1 MSEEHAGGGHSPL
14 AQFEIAPLQSLP
26 PLHIAGYDVSFT
38 NSALWMVL
46 AIVAIIAFLLP
57 ASRKT
62 TLVPNRLQS
71 AGEMIVEFVG
81 NTVTES
87 AGKEG
92 MKYFPIVFTLFIFI
106 LTCNLLG
113 MIPGSFTV
121 TSHIIVTFALA
132 AFIFVGVTLIA
143 ICKHGFGKFLHF
155 FLPEGTPLVM
165 APLLF
170 VIEFFSYLA
179 RPVSLSIRLAANM
192 MAGHVTMKV
201 IAGLI
206 ITFGMTVG
214 LVSMFPLLL
223 FLTGFEIAIAII
235 QAYIFTILA
244 CVYLHD
250 ALHLH

>member
-1 MSEEHAGGGHSPL
+1 MSAEHEAHSPL
-14 AQFEIAPLQSLP
+14 AQFEIFSLHN
-26 PLHIAGYDVSFT
+26 LSIAGHDISFT
-38 NSALWMVL
+38 NSTLWMVL
-46 AIVAIIAFLLP
+46 AVIAIVAFLLP
-57 ASRKT
+57 ASRKRA
-62 TLVPNRLQS
+62 LVPSRLQS
-71 AGEMIVEFVG
+71 AAEMLVEFVG
-81 NTVTES
+81 NTVSES

-92 MKYFPIVFTLFIFI
+92 MKYFPIVFTLFVFV

-113 MIPGSFTV
+113 MIPYSFTV

-132 AFIFVGVTLIA
+132 SFVFVGVTLIA
-143 ICKHGFGKFLHF
+143 IFKHGIGKFLHF
-155 FLPEGTPLVM
+155 FLPEGTPIVM

-170 VIEFFSYLA
+170 VIEFFSYLS

-206 ITFGMTVG
+206 ITFGMVIG
-214 LVSMFPLLL
+214 VVSMFPLLL

-244 CVYLHD
+244 CVYLND

>member
-1 MSEEHAGGGHSPL
+1 MSAEHEAHSPL
-14 AQFEIAPLQSLP
+14 AQFEIFSLHN
-26 PLHIAGYDVSFT
+26 LSIAGYDVSFT

-46 AIVAIIAFLLP
+46 AVGAIITFLLP
-57 ASRKT
+57 ASRKGA
-62 TLVPNRLQS
+62 LVPSRLQS
-71 AGEMIVEFVG
+71 AAEMLVEFVG
-81 NTVTES
+81 NTVSES

-92 MKYFPIVFTLFIFI
+92 MKYFPIVFTLFVFV

-113 MIPGSFTV
+113 MIPYSFTV

-132 AFIFVGVTLIA
+132 SFVFVGVTLIA
-143 ICKHGFGKFLHF
+143 IFKHGIGKFLHF
-155 FLPEGTPLVM
+155 FLPEGTPIVM

-170 VIEFFSYLA
+170 IIEFFSYLS

-206 ITFGMTVG
+206 ITFGMVVG
-214 LVSMFPLLL
+214 VVSMFPLLL
-223 FLTGFEIAIAII
+223 FLTAFEIAIAII

-244 CVYLHD
+244 CVYLND

>member
-1 MSEEHAGGGHSPL
+1 MSEEHAAHSPL
-14 AQFEIAPLQSLP
+14 AQFEIF
-26 PLHIAGYDVSFT
+26 PLHPIHVAGYDISFT

-46 AIVAIIAFLLP
+46 AVVGIIALLLP
-57 ASRKT
+57 ASRKNS
-62 TLVPNRLQS
+62 LVPGRLQS
-71 AGEMIVEFVG
+71 VAEMLVEFVG
-81 NTVTES
+81 NTVSEA

-92 MKYFPIVFTLFIFI
+92 MKYFPIVFTLFIFV

-132 AFIFVGVTLIA
+132 AFIFIGVTLIA
-143 ICKHGFGKFLHF
+143 IFKHGPFKFLHF
-155 FLPEGTPLVM
+155 FLPEGTPILM

-170 VIEFFSYLA
+170 VIEFFSYLS
-179 RPVSLSIRLAANM
+179 RPISLSVRLAANM

-206 ITFGMTVG
+206 ITFGMLVG
-214 LVSMFPLLL
+214 VASMFPLLL
-223 FLTGFEIAIAII
+223 FLTGFEIAIAVI
-235 QAYIFTILA
+235 QAYIFTVLT
-244 CVYLHD
+244 CVYLND

>member
-1 MSEEHAGGGHSPL
+1 MSAEHEAHSPL
-14 AQFEIAPLQSLP
+14 AQFEIFSLHN
-26 PLHIAGYDVSFT
+26 LSIAGHDVSFT
-38 NSALWMVL
+38 NSTLWMVL
-46 AIVAIIAFLLP
+46 AVIAIVAFLLP
-57 ASRKT
+57 ASRKRA
-62 TLVPNRLQS
+62 LVPSRLQS
-71 AGEMIVEFVG
+71 AAEMLVEFVG
-81 NTVTES
+81 NTVSES

-92 MKYFPIVFTLFIFI
+92 MKYFPIVFTLFVFV

-113 MIPGSFTV
+113 MIPYSFTV

-132 AFIFVGVTLIA
+132 SFVFVGVTLIA
-143 ICKHGFGKFLHF
+143 IFKHGIGKFLHF
-155 FLPEGTPLVM
+155 FLPEGTPIVM

-170 VIEFFSYLA
+170 VIEFFSYLS

-206 ITFGMTVG
+206 ITFGMVIG
-214 LVSMFPLLL
+214 VVSMFPLLL

-244 CVYLHD
+244 CVYLND

>member
-1 MSEEHAGGGHSPL
+1 MSQGHSPL
-14 AQFEIAPLQSLP
+14 AQFEIKPLM
-26 PLHIAGYDVSFT
+26 PLDIFGHNVSFT
-38 NSALWMVL
+38 NSSAWML
-46 AIVAIIAFLLP
+46 AAVVAILALLIP
-57 ASRKT
+57 ASRKRAV
-62 TLVPNRLQS
+62 VPGRVQS
-71 AGEMIVEFVG
+71 AGEMLVEFVG
-81 NTVTES
+81 NTITEVT
-87 AGKEG
+87 GKEG
-92 MKYFPIVFTLFIFI
+92 LKYFPIVFSLFIFV

-132 AFIFVGVTLIA
+132 SLIFIGVTLIA
-143 ICKHGFGKFLHF
+143 IFKHGIGKFLHF
-155 FLPEGTPLVM
+155 FLPEGTPLLM

-206 ITFGMTVG
+206 LTFGFLIGG
-214 LVSMFPLLL
+214 LSMFPLLL
-223 FLTGFEIAIAII
+223 FLTAFEIAIAVI

-244 CVYLHD
+244 CVYLND

>member
-1 MSEEHAGGGHSPL
+1 MSDASHSPL
-14 AQFEIAPLQSLP
+14 AQFEIT
-26 PLHIAGYDVSFT
+26 PLHPIHLAGYDVSFT
-38 NSALWMVL
+38 NSSLWMML
-46 AIVAIIAFLLP
+46 AVMAIIGFLLP
-57 ASRKT
+57 ASRKGA
-62 TLVPNRLQS
+62 LIPLRLQS
-71 AGEMIVEFVG
+71 AAEMIIGFVG
-81 NTVTES
+81 NTIHES
-87 AGKEG
+87 TGKEG
-92 MKYFPIVFTLFIFI
+92 MRYFPIVFTLFAFV

-143 ICKHGFGKFLHF
+143 IFKHGIGKFLHF

-170 VIEFFSYLA
+170 VIEFFSYLS

-214 LVSMFPLLL
+214 LLSMFPLLL
-223 FLTGFEIAIAII
+223 FLTGFEIAIAVI
-235 QAYIFTILA
+235 QAYIFTILT
-244 CVYLHD
+244 CVYLND

>member
-1 MSEEHAGGGHSPL
+1 MSEEAGHSPL
-14 AQFEIAPLQSLP
+14 AQFEIT
-26 PLHIAGYDVSFT
+26 PLHKLNLAGYDVSFT

-46 AIVAIIAFLLP
+46 AVVAIVAFLLP
-57 ASRKT
+57 ASRKKS
-62 TLVPNRLQS
+62 LVPNRLQG
-71 AGEMIVEFVG
+71 AAEMLVEFVG
-81 NTVTES
+81 NTVQES

-92 MKYFPIVFTLFIFI
+92 MKFFPIIFSLFMFI
-106 LTCNLLG
+106 LTCNLFG
-113 MIPGSFTV
+113 MIPMSFAV

-132 AFIFVGVTLIA
+132 AFVFVGVTLVA
-143 ICKHGFGKFLHF
+143 IFKHGIVKFLHF
-155 FLPEGTPLVM
+155 FLPEGAPWWI
-165 APLLF
+165 APLLI
-170 VIEFFSYLA
+170 VIEFFSYLS

-206 ITFGMTVG
+206 ITFGMAIGVI
-214 LVSMFPLLL
+214 SMFPLLL

-244 CVYLHD
+244 CVYLND

>member
-1 MSEEHAGGGHSPL
+1 MSEEHASHSPL
-14 AQFEIAPLQSLP
+14 AQFEIVPYHPMS
-26 PLHIAGYDVSFT
+26 IAGYDVSFT
-38 NSALWMVL
+38 NSSLWMVL

-57 ASRKT
+57 ASRRGA
-62 TLVPNRLQS
+62 LVPSRLQS
-71 AGEMIVEFVG
+71 AAEMLVEFVG
-81 NTVTES
+81 GTITDA

-92 MKYFPIVFTLFIFI
+92 MKYFPIVFTLFMFV

-113 MIPGSFTV
+113 MIPYSFTV

-143 ICKHGFGKFLHF
+143 IFKHGIGKFLHF
-155 FLPEGTPLVM
+155 FLPEGTPIVM

-170 VIEFFSYLA
+170 IIEFFSYLS
-179 RPVSLSIRLAANM
+179 RPISLSIRLAANM

-206 ITFGMTVG
+206 ITFGMAVG

-244 CVYLHD
+244 CVYLND

>member
-1 MSEEHAGGGHSPL
+1 MSEEHATHSPL
-14 AQFEIAPLQSLP
+14 AQFEIKPIHP
-26 PLHIAGYDVSFT
+26 IHIAGYDISFT

-46 AIVAIIAFLLP
+46 AVAAIVAFLLP
-57 ASRKT
+57 ASRKGAM
-62 TLVPNRLQS
+62 VPGRLQTS
-71 AGEMIVEFVG
+71 AEMLMEFV
-81 NTVTES
+81 NSTIS
-87 AGKEG
+87 DAAGKEG
-92 MKYFPIVFTLFIFI
+92 LKYFPIIFTLFTFV

-113 MIPGSFTV
+113 MVPGSFTV

-132 AFIFVGVTLIA
+132 AFIFIGVTLIA
-143 ICKHGFGKFLHF
+143 IFKHGFGKFLHF
-155 FLPEGTPLVM
+155 FLPEGTPIAM

-170 VIEFFSYLA
+170 IIEFFSYLS

-206 ITFGMTVG
+206 ITFGMIIG
-214 LVSMFPLLL
+214 LTSMFPLLL

-235 QAYIFTILA
+235 QAYIFTILT
-244 CVYLHD
+244 CVYLND

>member
-1 MSEEHAGGGHSPL
+1 MSAEHGSHSPL
-14 AQFEIAPLQSLP
+14 EQFAIVPIYKIPL
-26 PLHIAGYDVSFT
+26 AGYDVSFT
-38 NSALWMVL
+38 NSSLWMVL
-46 AIVAIIAFLLP
+46 AVAAIIALLLP
-57 ASRKT
+57 ASRKRA
-62 TLVPNRLQS
+62 VIPGRLQS
-71 AGEMIVEFVG
+71 SAEMLIEFI
-81 NTVTES
+81 NSTILDA

-92 MKYFPIVFTLFIFI
+92 LKYFPIIFSLFVFI

-113 MIPGSFTV
+113 MVPGAFTV

-132 AFIFVGVTLIA
+132 AFVFIGVTLIA
-143 ICKHGFGKFLHF
+143 IFKHGIGKFLHF
-155 FLPEGTPLVM
+155 FLPEGTPIIM

-170 VIEFFSYLA
+170 IIEFFSYLS

-206 ITFGMTVG
+206 ITFGMVIG
-214 LVSMFPLLL
+214 ISSMFPLLL

-235 QAYIFTILA
+235 QAYIFTILT
-244 CVYLHD
+244 CVYLND